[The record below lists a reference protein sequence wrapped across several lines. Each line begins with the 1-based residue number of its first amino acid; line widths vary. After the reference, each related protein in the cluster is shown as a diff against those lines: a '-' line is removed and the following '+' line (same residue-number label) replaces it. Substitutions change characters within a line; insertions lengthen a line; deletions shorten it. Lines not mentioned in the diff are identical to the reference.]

1 MGNAN
6 RGSKYGLYYVTRT
19 SHYTSTLAECGF
31 MSNNSEYKQL
41 LDSAT
46 QQEMAQNLAQAIAN
60 YFSSIRVTG
69 YQNGTESV
77 GAVSQI
83 PVTGVTLNKTEL
95 ALAAG
100 ASETLTATV
109 APENATN
116 KTVKWSTSDEKIA
129 TVDATGKVTAIAPG
143 TATIT
148 ATTEDGGKTA
158 ACQVTVTAAAIPV
171 SGVSLNRPDLTLEVG
186 ASEVLS
192 AAVAPENATNKN
204 VKWTSS
210 DTSVA
215 TVDGAGK
222 VTAVKKGTATITAT
236 TEDGGKTAVCQVTVN
251 DKPPAVV
258 PVTGVTL
265 DKTAHTLKAGETVAL
280 QATVTPENATNKNL
294 SWSTSDSNF
303 AKVDASGVVT
313 AVAPGTA
320 TITASAGELSA
331 TCTITVEAE
340 APPPTPVTGVT
351 LNQSSLSMVVG
362 DSPVTLIATI
372 TPADAANQAL
382 TWGSDNEAVATV
394 SGGTVTPVGAGTATI
409 TVTTVDG
416 GHTATCTVTVVAA
429 PPPEGGGGD
438 VPVNPDPP
446 PAETPPDTPPPAA

>member
-1 MGNAN
+1 M
-6 RGSKYGLYYVTRT
+6 
-19 SHYTSTLAECGF
+19 
-31 MSNNSEYKQL
+31 
-41 LDSAT
+41 
-46 QQEMAQNLAQAIAN
+46 
-60 YFSSIRVTG
+60 
-69 YQNGTESV
+69 
-77 GAVSQI
+77 
-83 PVTGVTLNKTEL
+83 
-95 ALAAG
+95 
-100 ASETLTATV
+100 

-148 ATTEDGGKTA
+148 ATTEDGGKTAACQVTVTSAVTGVTLNKTTLSLAVGASETLAAAVTPETAPNKAVTWATGDPKIATVDGAGKVTAIAPGTTTITVTTVDGGKTA

-222 VTAVKKGTATITAT
+222 VTAVKKGTTTITAT

-265 DKTAHTLKAGETVAL
+265 DKTAHTLKVGETVAL

-382 TWGSDNEAVATV
+382 TWSSDNEAVATV
-394 SGGTVTPVGAGTATI
+394 SGGTVTPVGEGTATI
-409 TVTTVDG
+409 TVTTADG